1 MCPRTLISFDFQLDH
16 YISSRETKGIPS
28 VLKAVLSF
36 PCIRL
41 NKHNKINKHKY
52 LLYTPPNCGSISYIP
67 HCDIPF
73 WLMCLTFLSQI
84 SFFSP
89 LYPLGRKSSSWGWK
103 NGGREM
109 MLLWKWLA
117 KHSLGSTCQGRPPCP
132 TSAQHHHF
140 TQFTF
145 HPKSGAPVYK
155 EQREKQAVP

>member
-1 MCPRTLISFDFQLDH
+1 MVKVSLKVNISMNISKKKNTPKNHPLNPEIPRTLISFDFQLDH

-73 WLMCLTFLSQI
+73 
-84 SFFSP
+84 
-89 LYPLGRKSSSWGWK
+89 
-103 NGGREM
+103 
-109 MLLWKWLA
+109 
-117 KHSLGSTCQGRPPCP
+117 
-132 TSAQHHHF
+132 
-140 TQFTF
+140 
-145 HPKSGAPVYK
+145 
-155 EQREKQAVP
+155 